1 MAFRSQE
8 KISRQGFARLCWQI
22 LEPPGPSTIVRLIG
36 NTNGITSVQ
45 FLKSVTISAKVPAPL
60 KRKLERYRIVG
71 SEVVRTALEREVMKA
86 EHNDL
91 ARRLDE
97 IAAKLS
103 TKLKPDDV
111 VAAVRSSRRER

>member
-1 MAFRSQE
+1 V
-8 KISRQGFARLCWQI
+8 
-22 LEPPGPSTIVRLIG
+22 P
-36 NTNGITSVQ
+36 
-45 FLKSVTISAKVPAPL
+45 FLKAVTISAKVPTSL
-60 KRKLERYRIVG
+60 KRKLERYRIVV

-97 IAAKLS
+97 VAARLS
-103 TKLKPDDV
+103 AKLKPDDV

>member
-1 MAFRSQE
+1 
-8 KISRQGFARLCWQI
+8 
-22 LEPPGPSTIVRLIG
+22 
-36 NTNGITSVQ
+36 
-45 FLKSVTISAKVPAPL
+45 VTISAKVPAPL

>member
-1 MAFRSQE
+1 M
-8 KISRQGFARLCWQI
+8 
-22 LEPPGPSTIVRLIG
+22 
-36 NTNGITSVQ
+36 
-45 FLKSVTISAKVPAPL
+45 TISAKVPAPL
-60 KRKLERYRIVG
+60 KRKLERYRIVV